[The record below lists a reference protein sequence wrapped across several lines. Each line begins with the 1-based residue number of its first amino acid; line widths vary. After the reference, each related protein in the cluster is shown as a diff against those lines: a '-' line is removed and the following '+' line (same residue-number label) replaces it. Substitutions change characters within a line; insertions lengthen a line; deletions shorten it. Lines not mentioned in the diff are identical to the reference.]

1 MKTFLA
7 AGLGLAAGAGAWAQG
22 VTMYGTVDLYVA
34 HARSGSSSWTRM
46 QDGGHTA
53 SRLGFRGTEDLGGG
67 LRAGF
72 VLESGISPDTGLGN
86 LPGPELS
93 FTRQSFVSLAGAWG
107 QVDLGRMYTPMFYT
121 LFRADPYGLNAV
133 FSPLNLVAATDAQPG
148 AQAFAGRASN
158 MVRYRTPQGDGF
170 WLDAAFGFGEAAQAS
185 RRSGQFEGAAAGWT
199 GERLTLAYA
208 FQRAHGGSATAPL
221 ADPPRTTYQALSAT
235 YKLGDLD
242 LYANHVRV
250 RSSLAGVP
258 QSRLTSLGARYSFTA
273 VSQLM
278 VEAVDR
284 RVDGSARRQLG
295 WTLGYDHHL
304 SRRTTLYARW
314 LGLGNHADA
323 SATLAGVTVAANS
336 GDAVRVLA
344 AGIRHNF

>member
-7 AGLGLAAGAGAWAQG
+7 AGLVLATCAGAWAQG
-22 VTMYGTVDLYVA
+22 VTVYGTVDLYVA
-34 HARSGSSSWTRM
+34 HARSGSSSWTRL

-72 VLESGISPDTGLGN
+72 VLESGVSPDTGLGN
-86 LPGPELS
+86 LPGPDLS
-93 FTRQSFVSLAGAWG
+93 FSRQSFLSLGGPWG

-121 LFRADPYGLNAV
+121 LFRADPFGLNAV
-133 FSPLNLVAATDAQPG
+133 FSPLNLVAATDAQPA

-158 MVRYRTPQGDGF
+158 MVRYRTPPGDGF
-170 WLDAAFGFGEAAQAS
+170 WADLAFGFGESAQAS
-185 RRSGQFEGAAAGWT
+185 KRSGQFEGGAAGWSSD
-199 GERLTLAYA
+199 RWTLAYA
-208 FQRAHGGSATAPL
+208 FQRAHGGSAAAPL
-221 ADPPRTTYQALSAT
+221 ADPPRTTYQGLSAT
-235 YKLGDLD
+235 YKLDALD

-250 RSSLAGVP
+250 RSSVAGTP
-258 QSRLTSLGARYSFTA
+258 DARLTSLGARYSFDA
-273 VSQLM
+273 VSQVM

-295 WTLGYDHHL
+295 WTLGYDHNL
-304 SRRTTLYARW
+304 SRRTALYARW
-314 LGLGNHADA
+314 LGLGNGANA
-323 SATLAGVTVAANS
+323 SATLAGVTVANNS